1 MEAMCCPLD
10 NGDAD
15 ADPAQF
21 YNQRVLRAAKE
32 HECSECSAKIAK
44 GERYERV
51 DAMWDGDWSMFKT
64 CLLCVEIRN
73 HFACGNGWCFGEVWN
88 QLEENFFPDMKAGGP
103 CMDGLSPEAKAALIE
118 ARLEWYFDQYEAPDA
133 GIALPPG
140 VVYEG
145 GKLVRS

>member
-103 CMDGLSPEAKAALIE
+103 CIDPGTDRSASPPPVWVRPSNARAFDDGAT
-118 ARLEWYFDQYEAPDA
+118 
-133 GIALPPG
+133 LPRPS
-140 VVYEG
+140 VDMM
-145 GKLVRS
+145 KNRIFPS